1 MGEAEMKYNQNK
13 LLKLALIFLIIFLII
28 IQGLK
33 IRTVINKIEL
43 LQSKIS
49 TQQQQNNNLQAEYL
63 TKSRS
68 SNLKS
73 NNPLFDLKEKTA
85 EILSELKSY
94 NLELIDFSSSKA
106 ELNLN
111 LSGDFSAILN
121 FIYYLETDIISL
133 KIDEF
138 KIKKNSNQLFF
149 YLKLKNGLI

>member
-1 MGEAEMKYNQNK
+1 MKYNQNK
-13 LLKLALIFLIIFLII
+13 ILKLALILLVIFLII
-28 IQGLK
+28 LPGLK
-33 IRTVINKIEL
+33 IRTLINKIAL

>member
-1 MGEAEMKYNQNK
+1 MKYNQNK
-13 LLKLALIFLIIFLII
+13 ILKLALILLVIFLII

-63 TKSRS
+63 NKSRS

>member
-1 MGEAEMKYNQNK
+1 MKYNQNK
-13 LLKLALIFLIIFLII
+13 ILKLALILLVIFLII

-138 KIKKNSNQLFF
+138 KIKKNSKQLFF